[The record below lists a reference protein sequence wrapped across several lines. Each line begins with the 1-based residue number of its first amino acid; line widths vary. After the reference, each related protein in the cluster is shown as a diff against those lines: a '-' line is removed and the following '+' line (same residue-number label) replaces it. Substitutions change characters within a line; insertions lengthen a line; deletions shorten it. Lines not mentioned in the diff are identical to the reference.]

1 MESNYKDLFDLVF
14 NGPDSRVKID
24 RRQHT
29 VVTNAGEVIDATETT
44 YHYASG
50 DKVTFTV
57 YSRDR
62 GITRDVKSY
71 EEAIRIAEYY
81 IERANAGASASELD
95 SIL

>member
-1 MESNYKDLFDLVF
+1 MEDFFDLITSNPDF
-14 NGPDSRVKID
+14 NATID

-50 DKVTFTV
+50 DKVSFTV

-62 GITRDVKSY
+62 GIIRDVQSY

-81 IERANAGASASELD
+81 LERANAGAAASELD